1 MTDATKP
8 AKRQIDW
15 ESVERGY
22 RAGVLSIREL
32 AKLHDIS
39 DKAVRN
45 RAKEYGWERDLTE
58 RVQEKVRTELVRT
71 QSAPEVRQTEREIVA
86 AAAATVVQ
94 VVREHR
100 VSLANG
106 RTLVSVLLSQ
116 LTDVAG
122 HRDTFIEAIEAE
134 CAEDESGERR
144 ARLMKAVSLPTHAA
158 TVRDLSNALK
168 NLVTLERQAFSIGD
182 APIEKP
188 EEPAS
193 AAQVDTGFAE
203 LRAAFDKRLGKTDD
217 DAPAAA

>member
-1 MTDATKP
+1 MSEQPKQ

-71 QSAPEVRQTEREIVA
+71 ESAPQARQTEREIVA
-86 AAAATVVQ
+86 AAAATVVH

-100 VSLANG
+100 VSLAAG
-106 RTLVSVLLSQ
+106 RSVVSTLLSQ

-122 HRDTFIEAIEAE
+122 NREAFIEAIEQE
-134 CAEDESGERR
+134 CAEDETGERR
-144 ARLMKAVSLPTHAA
+144 NRMLKAISLPTHAA

-168 NLVTLERQAFSIGD
+168 NLITLERQAFNVSD
-182 APIEKP
+182 APP
-188 EEPAS
+188 EEPEVPAAS
-193 AAQVDTGFAE
+193 AAQVDEGFAQ
-203 LRAAFDKRLGKTDD
+203 LRAAFNKRLNKPD